1 MMSTRNYLRYIYQ
14 KPEVQKTIIVL
25 EQETQNLEHHLN
37 PNSSIQYQRL
47 IKGSAVDLYQLRVIL
62 RSNPYK
68 EGINNSIL

>member
-25 EQETQNLEHHLN
+25 EEETQNLEHHLN
-37 PNSSIQYQRL
+37 PNSSIQYVL

-68 EGINNSIL
+68 EGINKSIL